1 MKSKW
6 KVLLGCLVALT
17 IVFLFVVGYFSS
29 TAKMAPKSSFYERG
43 KPSKLGRSDA
53 SEPSNTTS
61 GTYPA
66 VSGILVFAHQ
76 GGEGEWPCNT
86 RLGLQ
91 ESKKLGADV
100 LDIDVHLNR
109 DGHFYAL
116 HDATVDRTTDGTGAI
131 ADLPTESIAKL
142 NAGYRFSPDGKTFP
156 YRDKNLRIPEL
167 EELFAEFP
175 RGPIR
180 HRTQDPQLPTPLG
193 PWLQSSPNIIANP
206 PYLLSCFD
214 QKAMNAFREASPTTA
229 TSASTDE
236 VRTFA
241 VMHKLGLAQL
251 ISPAYS
257 SLQVPIER
265 SGFTLVSPSIV
276 QAAHAKGVY
285 VIPWTINEPA
295 TMKELIDMGVDGI
308 NTNFPSRLVEAL
320 TVR

>member
-6 KVLLGCLVALT
+6 KLLVGCVVALT
-17 IVFLFVVGYFSS
+17 VVILLGIGYFSS
-29 TAKMAPKSSFYERG
+29 TAKMAPKSSFYARV
-43 KPSKLGRSDA
+43 KPSKPGRSQT

-175 RGPIR
+175 QDRFGIELKTHTPDAARALAAVIAKH
-180 HRTQDPQLPTPLG
+180 HRESTV
-193 PWLQSSPNIIANP
+193 
-206 PYLLSCFD
+206 LLSCFD

-241 VMHKLGLAQL
+241 VMHKLGLARL

-295 TMKELIDMGVDGI
+295 TMKELIGMGVDGI